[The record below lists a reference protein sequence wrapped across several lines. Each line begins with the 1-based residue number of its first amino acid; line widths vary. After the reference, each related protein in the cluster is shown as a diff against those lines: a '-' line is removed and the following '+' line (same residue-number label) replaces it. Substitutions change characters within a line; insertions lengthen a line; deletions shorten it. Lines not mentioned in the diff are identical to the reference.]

1 MPPRELSG
9 GFPELL
15 HEGHSR
21 QRLQALAAREL
32 LPRVVEGYNGRGAH
46 GLWEVILQLPGPRA
60 GKRAVRRL
68 PASPLGF
75 GIYHR
80 FPAPRRPMSPRAKL
94 LLSLPVI
101 AAAVIVLVYF
111 RLFASPVVIAV
122 IFILYVVVSL
132 RNRRKFRKQE
142 RGA

>member
-1 MPPRELSG
+1 
-9 GFPELL
+9 
-15 HEGHSR
+15 
-21 QRLQALAAREL
+21 
-32 LPRVVEGYNGRGAH
+32 
-46 GLWEVILQLPGPRA
+46 
-60 GKRAVRRL
+60 
-68 PASPLGF
+68 
-75 GIYHR
+75 
-80 FPAPRRPMSPRAKL
+80 MSPRAKL